1 MAEEWTQIRIKR
13 DVLEKLSRLA
23 VAEVRN
29 ETNMNEAL
37 IVREYSRVFGGTV
50 STETVA
56 IDQPVAAVFP
66 MSESAAIKAA
76 ELGE

>member
-1 MAEEWTQIRIKR
+1 MAEDWTQIRIKR

-37 IVREYSRVFGGTV
+37 ILREYNRVFGGSV
-50 STETVA
+50 SVETPVDMA
-56 IDQPVAAVFP
+56 KPVAEP
-66 MSESAAIKAA
+66 E
-76 ELGE
+76 

>member
-23 VAEVRN
+23 TVEVRN

-37 IVREYSRVFGGTV
+37 ILREYSKVFGPSV
-50 STETVA
+50 SVETPVDLA
-56 IDQPVAAVFP
+56 KPVAEP
-66 MSESAAIKAA
+66 E
-76 ELGE
+76 